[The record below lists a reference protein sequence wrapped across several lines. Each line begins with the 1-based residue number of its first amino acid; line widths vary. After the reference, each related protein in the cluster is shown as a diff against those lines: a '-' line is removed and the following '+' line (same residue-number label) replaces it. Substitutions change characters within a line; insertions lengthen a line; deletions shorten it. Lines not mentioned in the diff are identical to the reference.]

1 MKPFT
6 RRCTSNDVLAMIEAV
21 KDGDIERWG
30 RLHDKFYDSWN
41 KSAGVLIETLVWFAG
56 VLAGNMPLETLAA
69 QAEQLTSGPEEN
81 PAAAKSRKLL
91 ARSLFGSPNP
101 AESFPQAL
109 GEASQ
114 DASLSNFDR
123 VMNLLSMAT
132 TAGLIARKNDVR
144 FETAPR

>member
-41 KSAGVLIETLVWFAG
+41 KSAGALI
-56 VLAGNMPLETLAA
+56 ETLAA